1 MFNRIG
7 AEKLGWNL
15 TELLRIGILVDK
27 QSPDIAMGVDK
38 GGAGDQGIMYG
49 YATNET
55 AEQMPIPYMV
65 ATKFLQLLKNHPSK
79 MFRADAKAQ
88 VSYAMKYLMSAEWWK
103 AAGIRA
109 AKTMFQTGAA
119 LVVTQMPGGTV
130 DWVAVG
136 SAAIVAGVA
145 SLGTSLAGLPE
156 LEKQ

>member
-1 MFNRIG
+1 
-7 AEKLGWNL
+7 
-15 TELLRIGILVDK
+15 
-27 QSPDIAMGVDK
+27 
-38 GGAGDQGIMYG
+38 
-49 YATNET
+49 
-55 AEQMPIPYMV
+55 
-65 ATKFLQLLKNHPSK
+65 
-79 MFRADAKAQ
+79 
-88 VSYAMKYLMSAEWWK
+88 MKYLMSAEWWK

-156 LEKQ
+156 LEKQEKRQKKKEPDASGSFKVLSEDDHRNS